1 MNDTIKSTPAVV
13 FIQENGIIRL
23 PDGRFIARLD
33 DEVSYESLPEFK
45 TVGHLL
51 DAHFEIDSAYY
62 GEEKAMKLRQ
72 FAHEQHR
79 QMLTLLNAREDESL
93 MDAIQR
99 TVSENRGENE
109 KS

>member
-1 MNDTIKSTPAVV
+1 MASETRRAADRERYRERKEEGWCVR
-13 FIQENGIIRL
+13 NGCPNEAI
-23 PDGRFIARLD
+23 PG
-33 DEVSYESLPEFK
+33 
-45 TVGHLL
+45 
-51 DAHFEIDSAYY
+51 
-62 GEEKAMKLRQ
+62 Q